1 MTWLLGAAALV
12 MIICSA
18 LLTAGEAAVF
28 ALGESSLRTLTEEGF
43 RGAEALASLRAT
55 PSRLRASVLFLTGVF
70 NLSALTL
77 LMLAGVSSAGV
88 TGGIITAALGVPVIL
103 LVGQLF
109 PRAAA
114 ERRPLKLA
122 LSAAPPLGVVNRVVG
137 VAVRPLEKIFNG
149 DGDEDGSTHEE
160 RVVHDIAELGKQ
172 EGVVGEDE
180 HILVERA
187 FRLDELTAWE
197 VMTPR
202 VDIFSLRD
210 SLTLEEV
217 VDEMQ
222 AVPYSRVPVYGEGID
237 DVTGILHVRE
247 ALEAHIAGRVTA
259 RLSQLSRE
267 PLFVPGS
274 LSLTRLLGQFQVRR
288 IHMGI
293 VADEFGG
300 TDGLVTLEDVLE
312 ELVGEIEDETDIAE
326 EPLIRISRNEIIAMG
341 SVDVREINHAF
352 NVALPRLEHR
362 SLNGLILEELGYVP
376 KATEKIERYG
386 VTIEILEASET
397 QVLKARL
404 GKPPSAT
411 GGDPS

>member
-1 MTWLLGAAALV
+1 MTWLLGAVALV
-12 MIICSA
+12 MLFCSA
-18 LLTAGEAAVF
+18 LLAAGEAAVF
-28 ALGESSLRTLTEEGF
+28 ALGESRLRTLTEEGF
-43 RGAEALASLRAT
+43 RGAEALAYLRAT
-55 PSRLRASVLFLTGVF
+55 PSELRASVLFLTGVF
-70 NLSALTL
+70 NLSVLTL
-77 LMLAGVSSAGV
+77 LILVGVSTNGI
-88 TGGIITAALGVPVIL
+88 TGGVLTAVIGGPVIL
-103 LVGQLF
+103 LFGQLF

-114 ERRPLKLA
+114 ERRPLKFA
-122 LSAAPPLGVVNRVVG
+122 LSAAPTLGVVNRVVG
-137 VAVRPLEKIFNG
+137 AALRPLGRIFNG
-149 DGDEDGSTHEE
+149 HDDGDGSTHEE
-160 RVVHDIAELGKQ
+160 RVVRDIAELGKR

-180 HILVERA
+180 HLLVERA
-187 FRLDELTAWE
+187 FRLDESTAWE

-202 VDIFSLRD
+202 VDIFSWKD
-210 SLTLEEV
+210 SLTLEDV

-222 AVPYSRVPVYGEGID
+222 SVPYSRVPVYGEGID
-237 DVTGILHVRE
+237 DVTGILHIRE
-247 ALEAHIAGRVTA
+247 ALETHVAGRVTT
-259 RLSQLSRE
+259 RLSALSRE

-274 LSLTRLLGQFQVRR
+274 LSLTRLLRQFQMRR

-312 ELVGEIEDETDIAE
+312 ELVGEIEDETDITE
-326 EPLIRISRNEIIAMG
+326 EPLIRISRSEIIATG

-376 KATEKIERYG
+376 KPTEKIERYG

-404 GKPPSAT
+404 GKPPSAS
-411 GGDPS
+411 GGELS

>member
-1 MTWLLGAAALV
+1 MTWLLGAVALV

-18 LLTAGEAAVF
+18 LLAAGEAAVF
-28 ALGESSLRTLTEEGF
+28 ALGESNLRTLTEEGF
-43 RGAEALASLRAT
+43 RGAEALADLRAT

-77 LMLAGVSSAGV
+77 LMVAGVSTDGI
-88 TGGIITAALGVPVIL
+88 TGGLIAAVVGVPVIL
-103 LVGQLF
+103 LCAQVF
-109 PRAAA
+109 PRAVA

-137 VAVRPLEKIFNG
+137 VAVRPLGKIFNG
-149 DGDEDGSTHEE
+149 DDDEDGSTHEE
-160 RVVHDIAELGKQ
+160 RVVRDIAELGKQ
-172 EGVVGEDE
+172 EGVVGEEE
-180 HILVERA
+180 HLLVERA

-202 VDIFSLRD
+202 VDIFSWKD

-222 AVPYSRVPVYGEGID
+222 AVPYSRVPVYGKGID
-237 DVTGILHVRE
+237 DVTGILHIRE
-247 ALEAHIAGRVTA
+247 ALETHVAGRVTT
-259 RLSQLSRE
+259 RLSELSRE

-274 LSLTRLLGQFQVRR
+274 LSLTRLLRQFQMRR

-312 ELVGEIEDETDIAE
+312 ELVGEIEDETDITE
-326 EPLIRISRNEIIAMG
+326 EPLTRISKNEIIALG

-352 NVALPRLEHR
+352 NVTLPRLEHR

-376 KATEKIERYG
+376 KANEKIERYG
-386 VTIEILEASET
+386 VTIEILEASDT

-404 GKPPSAT
+404 GKPPPAT
-411 GGDPS
+411 GAEPL

>member
-1 MTWLLGAAALV
+1 MTWLLGAVALV
-12 MIICSA
+12 MLFCSA
-18 LLTAGEAAVF
+18 LLAAGEAAVF
-28 ALGESSLRTLTEEGF
+28 ALGESRLRTLSEEGF
-43 RGAEALASLRAT
+43 RGAEALAYLRAT
-55 PSRLRASVLFLTGVF
+55 PSELRASVLFLTGVF
-70 NLSALTL
+70 NLSVLTL
-77 LMLAGVSSAGV
+77 LILVGVSTNGI
-88 TGGIITAALGVPVIL
+88 TGGVLTAVIGGPVIL
-103 LVGQLF
+103 LFGQLF

-114 ERRPLKLA
+114 ERRPLKFA
-122 LSAAPPLGVVNRVVG
+122 LSAAPTLGVVNRVVG
-137 VAVRPLEKIFNG
+137 AALRPLGRIFNG
-149 DGDEDGSTHEE
+149 HDDGDGSTHEE
-160 RVVHDIAELGKQ
+160 RVVRDIAELGKR

-180 HILVERA
+180 HLLVERA
-187 FRLDELTAWE
+187 FRLDESTAWE

-202 VDIFSLRD
+202 VDIFSWKD
-210 SLTLEEV
+210 SLTLEDV

-222 AVPYSRVPVYGEGID
+222 SVPYSRVPVYGEGID
-237 DVTGILHVRE
+237 DVTGILHIRE
-247 ALEAHIAGRVTA
+247 ALETHVAGRVTT
-259 RLSQLSRE
+259 RLSALSRE

-274 LSLTRLLGQFQVRR
+274 LSLTRLLRQFQMRR

-312 ELVGEIEDETDIAE
+312 ELVGEIEDETDITE
-326 EPLIRISRNEIIAMG
+326 EPLIRISRSEIIATG

-376 KATEKIERYG
+376 KPTEKIERYG

-404 GKPPSAT
+404 GKPPSAS
-411 GGDPS
+411 GGELS

>member
-1 MTWLLGAAALV
+1 MIGLLGVVALV

-18 LLTAGEAAVF
+18 LLAAGEAAVS
-28 ALGESSLRTLTEEGF
+28 ALSESTLRTLTEEGF
-43 RGAEALASLRAT
+43 RGAEALAGLRAT
-55 PSRLRASVLFLTGVF
+55 PSRLRSSVLFLTSAF

-77 LMLAGVSSAGV
+77 LILAGVSSDGI
-88 TGGIITAALGVPVIL
+88 TGGLIAAVVGVPVIL

-122 LSAAPPLGVVNRVVG
+122 LSAAPPLGVVIRVVG
-137 VAVRPLEKIFNG
+137 VAVRPLGKIFNG
-149 DGDEDGSTHEE
+149 EDDEDGSTHEE
-160 RVVHDIAELGKQ
+160 RVVRDITELGKQ

-180 HILVERA
+180 HLLVERA

-202 VDIFSLRD
+202 VDIFSWKD

-222 AVPYSRVPVYGEGID
+222 AVPHSRVPVYGEGID
-237 DVTGILHVRE
+237 DVTGILHIRE
-247 ALEAHIAGRVTA
+247 ALETHVAGRVTT

-274 LSLTRLLGQFQVRR
+274 LSLTRLLRQFQMRR

-312 ELVGEIEDETDIAE
+312 ELVGEIEDETDITE
-326 EPLIRISRNEIIAMG
+326 EPLVLISRCELIAMG
-341 SVDVREINHAF
+341 SVDVREINQAF

-376 KATEKIERYG
+376 KANEKIQRYG

-404 GKPPSAT
+404 AKPPPAT
-411 GGDPS
+411 GDGPS

>member
-1 MTWLLGAAALV
+1 MTWLLGAVALV
-12 MIICSA
+12 MLFCSA
-18 LLTAGEAAVF
+18 LLAAGEAAVF
-28 ALGESSLRTLTEEGF
+28 ALGESRLRTLTEEGF
-43 RGAEALASLRAT
+43 RGAEALAYLRAT
-55 PSRLRASVLFLTGVF
+55 PSELRASVLFLTGVF
-70 NLSALTL
+70 NLSVLTL
-77 LMLAGVSSAGV
+77 LILVGVS
-88 TGGIITAALGVPVIL
+88 TNGIIGGVLTAVIGGPVIL
-103 LVGQLF
+103 LFGQLF

-114 ERRPLKLA
+114 ERRPLKFA
-122 LSAAPPLGVVNRVVG
+122 LSAAPTLGVVNRVVG
-137 VAVRPLEKIFNG
+137 AALRPLGRIFNG
-149 DGDEDGSTHEE
+149 HDDGDGSTHEE
-160 RVVHDIAELGKQ
+160 RVVRDIAELGKR

-180 HILVERA
+180 HLLVERA
-187 FRLDELTAWE
+187 FRLDESTAWE

-202 VDIFSLRD
+202 VDIFSWKD
-210 SLTLEEV
+210 SLTLEDV

-222 AVPYSRVPVYGEGID
+222 SVPYSRVPVYGEGID
-237 DVTGILHVRE
+237 DVTGILHIRE
-247 ALEAHIAGRVTA
+247 ALETHVAGRVTT
-259 RLSQLSRE
+259 RLSELSRE

-274 LSLTRLLGQFQVRR
+274 LSLTRLLRQFQMRR

-312 ELVGEIEDETDIAE
+312 ELVGEIEDETDITE
-326 EPLIRISRNEIIAMG
+326 EPLIRISRSEIIATG

-376 KATEKIERYG
+376 KPTERIERYG

-404 GKPPSAT
+404 GKPPSAS
-411 GGDPS
+411 GGELS

>member
-1 MTWLLGAAALV
+1 M
-12 MIICSA
+12 
-18 LLTAGEAAVF
+18 
-28 ALGESSLRTLTEEGF
+28 
-43 RGAEALASLRAT
+43 
-55 PSRLRASVLFLTGVF
+55 
-70 NLSALTL
+70 
-77 LMLAGVSSAGV
+77 
-88 TGGIITAALGVPVIL
+88 LGVPVIL

-109 PRAAA
+109 PKAAA

-122 LSAAPPLGVVNRVVG
+122 LSAAPPLEVANRVVG
-137 VAVRPLEKIFNG
+137 VVVGPLGKIFNG

-160 RVVHDIAELGKQ
+160 RVVRDIAELGKQ

-180 HILVERA
+180 HLLVERA

-202 VDIFSLRD
+202 VDIFSLKD
-210 SLTLEEV
+210 SLTVAEV
-217 VDEMQ
+217 VDEMR

-237 DVTGILHVRE
+237 DMTGILHVRE
-247 ALEAHIAGRVTA
+247 ALEAHIAGRVTV

-274 LSLTRLLGQFQVRR
+274 LSLTRLLRQFQVRR

-312 ELVGEIEDETDIAE
+312 ELVGEIEDETDITE
-326 EPLIRISRNEIIAMG
+326 EPLIRISKSEIIALG

-376 KATEKIERYG
+376 KANEKIERYG

-411 GGDPS
+411 EGEPS

>member
-1 MTWLLGAAALV
+1 MTWLLGAVALV

-18 LLTAGEAAVF
+18 LLAAGEAAVF
-28 ALGESSLRTLTEEGF
+28 ALGESRLRTLTEEGF
-43 RGAEALASLRAT
+43 RGAEALAGLRAT
-55 PSRLRASVLFLTGVF
+55 PSELRASVLFLTGVF

-77 LMLAGVSSAGV
+77 LILAGVSSDGI
-88 TGGIITAALGVPVIL
+88 TGGLIAAVVGVPVIL

-109 PRAAA
+109 PRTAA
-114 ERRPLKLA
+114 ERRPLKFA
-122 LSAAPPLGVVNRVVG
+122 LSAAPPLEVVNRVVG
-137 VAVRPLEKIFNG
+137 IAVRPLGRIFNG
-149 DGDEDGSTHEE
+149 DDDEDGTTHEE
-160 RVVHDIAELGKQ
+160 RVVRDIAELGKR

-180 HILVERA
+180 HLLVERA
-187 FRLDELTAWE
+187 FRLDEMTAWE

-202 VDIFSLRD
+202 VDIFSWKD

-247 ALEAHIAGRVTA
+247 ALETHVAGRVTT

-274 LSLTRLLGQFQVRR
+274 LSLTRLLRQFQMRR
-288 IHMGI
+288 IHLGI

-312 ELVGEIEDETDIAE
+312 ELVGEIEDETDITE
-326 EPLIRISRNEIIAMG
+326 EPLIRVSRSEIIAMG
-341 SVDVREINHAF
+341 SVDVREINQAF

-376 KATEKIERYG
+376 KANEKIERYG

-404 GKPPSAT
+404 GKPTSAT
-411 GGDPS
+411 GGEPS